1 MYVHTNTWACCRL
14 VNITNEV
21 EPDPIPFMT
30 MGWVMRLV
38 AWHVNECVLKLQS
51 TEQQEESN
59 GSFLM

>member
-1 MYVHTNTWACCRL
+1 MYVHTNMWACCHL

-21 EPDPIPFMT
+21 EPDLSP
-30 MGWVMRLV
+30 MGWAMRLV